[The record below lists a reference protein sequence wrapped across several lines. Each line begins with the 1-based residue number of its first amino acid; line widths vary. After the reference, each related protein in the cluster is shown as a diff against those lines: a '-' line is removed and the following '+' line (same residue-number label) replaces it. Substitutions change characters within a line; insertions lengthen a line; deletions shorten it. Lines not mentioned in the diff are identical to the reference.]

1 MSLFRERLVMGL
13 LLAALPLGLYG
24 LLLRPS
30 LRRVAAL
37 QRRIRSAQDRPAPQA
52 FTPVSREERAFLE
65 DPAAPWRSRM
75 PQVAGD
81 GARLAQVNRVVNDV
95 DSVLQAR
102 GVAVT
107 AMRAALDPISADFT
121 LPARLAQGPAAPR
134 SGSDAPECQV
144 EGWVLEVQLGGTTGA
159 LFQALSAVSAVNPLL
174 EPVGLRWEA
183 PAAAAGAARAGAR
196 QYLLLRNLY
205 LKP

>member
-1 MSLFRERLVMGL
+1 MSLFRERLLMAL
-13 LLAALPLGLYG
+13 LLAALPVGLYG

-30 LRRVAAL
+30 LRRLEAL
-37 QRRIRSAQDRPAPQA
+37 HRRIQRAQDGPAVQA

-65 DPAAPWRSRM
+65 DPAAPWRSRL

-81 GARLAQVNRVVNDV
+81 GARLAQVNRVVNEV
-95 DSVLQAR
+95 DMALRAR

-121 LPARLAQGPAAPR
+121 LPDRLAQSPAPAPAAT
-134 SGSDAPECQV
+134 DAPEYQV
-144 EGWVLEVQLGGTTGA
+144 EGWVLEVEVAGTTGA

-183 PAAAAGAARAGAR
+183 SAPAEGATRAGPR